1 MPIKFLQL
9 NMYMGKCMDNLLAYL
24 KKKQFDI
31 LSFQEVSGDAIS
43 FHKKNTF
50 QQICNLG
57 YDGELSITWRYKG
70 NPHSFFGEAVFF
82 KPKFTMLK
90 KTEVW
95 LRPYAELAT
104 LDGFD
109 SEEFP
114 KSVLGV
120 TLEKDNK
127 KFDVLS
133 AHLAWSPIAQDTPE
147 KLRQTKLFHNYLKTV
162 NRPFILSGDFN
173 ASPDTKVVKMTD
185 EFGRNLTKEYKLK
198 NTMNLRIHRDK
209 ERLKKQGGVPV
220 DYIYV
225 SKEFEVKK
233 FELLENL
240 DLSDHLGLYLECE
253 I

>member
-1 MPIKFLQL
+1 
-9 NMYMGKCMDNLLAYL
+9 MGKCMDNLLAYL
-24 KKKQFDI
+24 QKEQFDI

-43 FHKKNTF
+43 FQKSNTF

-57 YDGELSITWRYKG
+57 YDGELSVTWRYKG

-82 KPKFTMLK
+82 RPEFTMLQ

-95 LRPYAELAT
+95 LKPYAELAT
-104 LDGFD
+104 LKGFD

-114 KSVLGV
+114 KSVLSV
-120 TLEKDNK
+120 TLEKEGK

-133 AHLAWSPIAQDTPE
+133 AHLAWSPIAEDTPE
-147 KLRQTKLFHNYLKTV
+147 KLRQARIFYEYLKTL

-173 ASPDTKVVKMTD
+173 VSPDTKVVSMID
-185 EFGRNLTKEYKLK
+185 EFGRNLTREYHLK
-198 NTMNLRIHRDK
+198 NTMNLRNHRDK
-209 ERLKKQGGVPV
+209 ERLIEKGGVPV

-225 SKEFEVKK
+225 SKEWKVNNFQ
-233 FELLENL
+233 LLEDL
-240 DLSDHLGLYLECE
+240 DLSDHLGLLLECE